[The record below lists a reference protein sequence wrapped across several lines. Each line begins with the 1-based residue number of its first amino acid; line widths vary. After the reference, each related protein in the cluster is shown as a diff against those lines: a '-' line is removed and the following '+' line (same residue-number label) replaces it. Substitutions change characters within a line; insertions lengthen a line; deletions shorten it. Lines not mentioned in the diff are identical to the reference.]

1 MVYTILVENYTQ
13 LPTKLISAFLKLSL
27 QRDQLSVSPIDYI
40 IVCVVVVVFVE
51 MHGTVDNSCYKQLAI
66 CCYATLG

>member
-1 MVYTILVENYTQ
+1 M
-13 LPTKLISAFLKLSL
+13 
-27 QRDQLSVSPIDYI
+27 SVSPIDYI

-51 MHGTVDNSCYKQLAI
+51 MHGTYGGQFMLYKQLAI